1 MEERKSSSLLSEN
14 VVAIL
19 RNKIL
24 SGEISP
30 GERIIEADIAA
41 ELGMSR
47 GPVREAMRQIER
59 EGLATYIPNK
69 GCSAKVLSS
78 EDAWEVFY
86 LRGSLE
92 KLALQH
98 CNGNLDDKS
107 IFIMEDAIA
116 RMKEAEQRNNWVEI
130 VENDE
135 LFHREIVKSARM
147 ERLLHMWDSLS
158 GLNFAMFLTGKK
170 ANLFQIELQHEHHV
184 QMLKILAEKNLEK
197 SCKIVDEHYLE
208 TGKKLYKYYSMQK
221 NNLY

>member
-1 MEERKSSSLLSEN
+1 MVERKSNNLLSEN
-14 VVAIL
+14 VVTIL

-47 GPVREAMRQIER
+47 GPVRDAMRQIER
-59 EGLATYIPNK
+59 EGLATYIPNR
-69 GCSAKVLSS
+69 GCSATVLSS

-92 KLALQH
+92 KLALQL
-98 CNGNLDDKS
+98 CNGKLDDKS
-107 IFIMEDAIA
+107 IFIMEDAVT
-116 RMKEAEQRNNWVEI
+116 RMKEAGQTNSWVEV

-135 LFHREIVKSARM
+135 LFHKEIIKAARM
-147 ERLLHMWDSLS
+147 GRLLQMWSGMS
-158 GLNFAMFLTGKK
+158 GLNFAMFFAGKK
-170 ANLFQIELQHEHHV
+170 ANIFQVDVQHEHHTY
-184 QMLKILAEKNLEK
+184 MLKTLIKGNLEE
-197 SCKIVDEHYLE
+197 SCKIVDEHYLK

-221 NNLY
+221 NSL